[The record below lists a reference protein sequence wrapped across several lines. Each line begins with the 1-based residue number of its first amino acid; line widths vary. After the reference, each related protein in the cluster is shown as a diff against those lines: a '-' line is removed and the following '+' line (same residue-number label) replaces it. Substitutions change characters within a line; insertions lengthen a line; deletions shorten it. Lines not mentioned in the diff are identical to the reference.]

1 MNELFSISVHHDGHF
16 IENPKKCGTVDII
29 DNCDPKRWSKVELE
43 GIYKDFGYT
52 PVGRLWYKMPSMD
65 QKRAHFH
72 LVVNDDNAMST
83 TDLVKGYEEI
93 HVYVE
98 YSIDDPI
105 LVDEGKDVGEDVQPL
120 AVEQD
125 LIGDYDGDDSEHDSD
140 DHDGSDNMYA
150 NDQTFSNADGP
161 TEVDVPH

>member
-1 MNELFSISVHHDGHF
+1 MNELFSISMHHGGHF
-16 IENPKKCGTVDII
+16 IENPRKCGTVDVV

-43 GIYKDFGYT
+43 GICKDFVYT
-52 PVGRLWYKMPSMD
+52 LVGRLWYKMSGMD
-65 QKRAHFH
+65 QKRINFH

-98 YSIDDPI
+98 HSIDDPI

>member
-1 MNELFSISVHHDGHF
+1 
-16 IENPKKCGTVDII
+16 
-29 DNCDPKRWSKVELE
+29 
-43 GIYKDFGYT
+43 
-52 PVGRLWYKMPSMD
+52 MD
-65 QKRAHFH
+65 QKRAHFP

-105 LVDEGKDVGEDVQPL
+105 LVDEGKDIGEDVQPL

-125 LIGDYDGDDSEHDSD
+125 LIGDYDGDD
-140 DHDGSDNMYA
+140 N
-150 NDQTFSNADGP
+150 
-161 TEVDVPH
+161 